1 MDGAVLPLDAAGAER
16 RSEAILPTIDSP
28 QDLRRL
34 PRESL
39 PRVAEEIRQALFDT
53 LERTGGHLGSNLGVV
68 ELTIALHYAF
78 DFRKDRLVWD
88 VGHQTYPHKLLTGR
102 RARFG
107 TLRQKG
113 GLSGFQCAQ
122 ESPYDLFTTGHAGTS
137 ISLAL
142 GLRVGADLLREDRK
156 VVAVIGD
163 ASLGC
168 GVAFEALNA
177 AGTHKR
183 DLLVV
188 LNDNEWSIAKTV
200 GALSEYLTRVRTG
213 PLYTVAKRELEK
225 WLERMGR
232 LGDKVEQAL
241 GDFAQLARHVIV
253 PGHVFEALGI
263 KYYGPVDGHDVLGV
277 LDMLER
283 VKRIDGIVLLHVLTQ
298 KGRGGEGAETDPQR
312 LHGVTPKPKPAVG
325 EDPTKVAPAKVRPK
339 RSFTQAFSDAMLE
352 LAARDPRVVAI
363 TAAMPD
369 GTGLRPFAQNYP
381 ERFFDTGI
389 TEQHAVAFAAALA
402 RSGMRPVAAIYST
415 FLQRGLDQVF
425 QEVLVSEAPVVLA
438 LDRAGLVGEDGPTHN
453 GLFDVAFLRT
463 YPRMTLLAPRDETEL
478 RMMLGWAVESGKI
491 VAMRYPRA
499 SCPDPEV
506 GPTPRAPIELG
517 RSERLREGRDAAVFS
532 YGVMAGTALQAAEA
546 LAARGIDLEVVN
558 ARFGKPLDGAVLD
571 AAFARFPRVFT
582 IEDHADAGGFGS
594 AVLERLG
601 ESAGARARLH
611 RFAVPDAFVE
621 HASREDQ
628 LRGVGLDAAFVAQE
642 IERRLRG

>member
-1 MDGAVLPLDAAGAER
+1 MDGIALSLDAAGAAIPAEP
-16 RSEAILPTIDSP
+16 ILPTIDSP
-28 QDLRRL
+28 EDLRRL
-34 PRESL
+34 PREAL
-39 PRVAEEIRQALFDT
+39 PRLAAEIRQTIFET
-53 LERTGGHLGSNLGVV
+53 LEKTGGHLGSNLGVV
-68 ELTIALHYAF
+68 ELTVALHHAF

-102 RARFG
+102 RGRFG
-107 TLRQKG
+107 TIRQKG

-142 GLRVGADLLREDRK
+142 GLKAGADLLAEDRR

-177 AGTHKR
+177 AGIQKR

-213 PLYTVAKRELEK
+213 PLYTGARKELDK
-225 WLERMGR
+225 WLERMGK

-241 GDFAQLARHVIV
+241 EDVAQLARHVIV
-253 PGHVFEALGI
+253 PGHVFEALGL
-263 KYYGPVDGHDVLGV
+263 KYYGPVDGHDVLKV
-277 LDMLER
+277 LDVLER
-283 VKRIDGIVLLHVLTQ
+283 VKRIDGVVVLHVLTQ
-298 KGRGGEGAETDPQR
+298 KGKGGKGAETDPQR
-312 LHGVTPKPKPAVG
+312 LHGVTPKPRPAVG
-325 EDPTKVAPAKVRPK
+325 EDPTKIAPVKVSPK
-339 RSFTQAFSDAMLE
+339 RSFTQAFCDAMLE
-352 LAARDPRVVAI
+352 VAARDPKVVAI

-369 GTGLRPFAQNYP
+369 GTGLRPFAEKFP
-381 ERFFDTGI
+381 DRFFDTGI
-389 TEQHAVAFAAALA
+389 TEQHAVAFSAALA
-402 RSGMRPVAAIYST
+402 RAGMRPVAAIYST

-425 QEVLVSEAPVVLA
+425 QEVLVSEAPVVFA

-453 GLFDVAFLRT
+453 GLFDIAFLRT
-463 YPRMTLLAPRDETEL
+463 YPRILLLSPRDETEL
-478 RMMLGWAVESGKI
+478 RMMLGWAVQSGRI
-491 VAMRYPRA
+491 VALRYPRA

-506 GPTPRAPIELG
+506 GPTPRSPIELG
-517 RSERLREGRDAAVFS
+517 KAERLRPGSHAAIFS
-532 YGVMAGTALQAAEA
+532 LGAMAGTALKAADL
-546 LAARGIDLEVVN
+546 LAGRGIDLEVVN
-558 ARFGKPLDGAVLD
+558 ARFAKPLHGEAHD
-571 AAFARFPRVFT
+571 AAFARYRWILT

-601 ESAGARARLH
+601 EATGARARLH
-611 RFAVPDAFVE
+611 RFAVPDRFID

-628 LRGVGLDAAFVAQE
+628 LRGAGLDAAAVAEE
-642 IERRLRG
+642 IARRLG

>member
-1 MDGAVLPLDAAGAER
+1 MDGLALPLDAAGAAIPA
-16 RSEAILPTIDSP
+16 SPILPTIDSP
-28 QDLRRL
+28 EDLRRL
-34 PRESL
+34 PRSEL
-39 PRVAEEIRQALFDT
+39 PRLAAEIRQEIFDT

-68 ELTIALHYAF
+68 ELTVALHHAF

-107 TLRQKG
+107 TIRQKG

-142 GLRVGADLLREDRK
+142 GLKAGADLLAEDRR

-177 AGTHKR
+177 AGIQKR

-213 PLYTVAKRELEK
+213 PLYTGARKELDK
-225 WLERMGR
+225 WLERLWK

-241 GDFAQLARHVIV
+241 EDVAQLARHVIV
-253 PGHVFEALGI
+253 PGHVFEALGL

-277 LDMLER
+277 LDVLER
-283 VKRIDGIVLLHVLTQ
+283 VKRIDGVVVLHVLTQ
-298 KGRGGEGAETDPQR
+298 KGKGGKGAESDPQR

-325 EDPTKVAPAKVRPK
+325 EDPTKVAPVKASPK
-339 RSFTQAFSDAMLE
+339 RSFTQAFCDAMLE
-352 LAARDPRVVAI
+352 LASRDPKVVAI

-369 GTGLRPFAQNYP
+369 GTGLRPFSEKFP
-381 ERFFDTGI
+381 DRFFDTGI
-389 TEQHAVAFAAALA
+389 TEQHAVAFSAALA
-402 RSGMRPVAAIYST
+402 RAGMRPVAAIYST

-425 QEVLVSEAPVVLA
+425 QEVLVSEAPVVFA

-453 GLFDVAFLRT
+453 GLFD
-463 YPRMTLLAPRDETEL
+463 
-478 RMMLGWAVESGKI
+478 I
-491 VAMRYPRA
+491 
-499 SCPDPEV
+499 
-506 GPTPRAPIELG
+506 
-517 RSERLREGRDAAVFS
+517 
-532 YGVMAGTALQAAEA
+532 
-546 LAARGIDLEVVN
+546 
-558 ARFGKPLDGAVLD
+558 
-571 AAFARFPRVFT
+571 
-582 IEDHADAGGFGS
+582 
-594 AVLERLG
+594 
-601 ESAGARARLH
+601 
-611 RFAVPDAFVE
+611 
-621 HASREDQ
+621 
-628 LRGVGLDAAFVAQE
+628 
-642 IERRLRG
+642 